1 MNYVPTV
8 LYVVACVAIY
18 GSYAIIL
25 ITVFVCT
32 QREIKYMDPNNI
44 EFPEEPHNRISSV
57 DHRVEYADV
66 AGSTKNT
73 NV

>member
-1 MNYVPTV
+1 MNYVPTI
-8 LYVVACVAIY
+8 LYVV
-18 GSYAIIL
+18 GSYGNIL